1 MVDLCDW
8 DQLKLFK
15 ISVLL
20 SSQISRTHSYLEVL
34 TSRIRPTDFPSFLAD
49 RKGKEKKG
57 KAWK

>member
-1 MVDLCDW
+1 
-8 DQLKLFK
+8 LKLFK